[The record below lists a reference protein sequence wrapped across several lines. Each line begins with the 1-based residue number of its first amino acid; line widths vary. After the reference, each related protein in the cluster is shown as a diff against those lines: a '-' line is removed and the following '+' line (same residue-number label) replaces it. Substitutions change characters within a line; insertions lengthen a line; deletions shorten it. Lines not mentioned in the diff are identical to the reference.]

1 MRAHRGGQAA
11 VRDWF
16 RRWRLEPRRYSISSP
31 ENVSCWPILLKSSRW
46 RSVVV
51 RADGLERRSE
61 RRWGQRA
68 LRWRAAALAGW
79 SVLRVCGDIARSRL
93 SAARSFSASKRA
105 GAILG
110 QSSGSPGIASIG
122 RIRSTTPPSE
132 LDDIGFCGR
141 DTFGFRSHGLERSC
155 RHLQLR
161 IDGVVVLIWI
171 VVK

>member
-1 MRAHRGGQAA
+1 MRAHRGGQAP

-31 ENVSCWPILLKSSRW
+31 ENVSCWPILLKKLAVAIGSRA
-46 RSVVV
+46 RRRPCTAFREAMGPARAQVAGSGVGGVV
-51 RADGLERRSE
+51 S
-61 RRWGQRA
+61 
-68 LRWRAAALAGW
+68 
-79 SVLRVCGDIARSRL
+79 LRVCGDIARSRL

-110 QSSGSPGIASIG
+110 QSSGSPGISSIG